1 MNETDGKNDV
11 AAEDRLIRKMALMAF
26 LLNLALAL
34 VKGYLAR
41 QSSSLAITAGA
52 IDSATDSIASL
63 AVLGG
68 LLTSTRKTRTFPLGL
83 YKIEN
88 LISVVI
94 ALFIFF
100 AGFEIAA
107 RVLQP
112 PTERPD
118 IRMPLLW
125 WILGCT
131 AATFFF
137 GKYALYLGRKTES
150 PALLA
155 EGRHRQ
161 VDVLSSVVVL
171 ISVLLNYYQ
180 VDLRYGFLTIDR
192 MAALLVLIFIV
203 KAGWELLSDGMRVL
217 LDASVDYA
225 TLDRARKIIEK
236 EPAVKEVT
244 ALVGRNA
251 GRFRFISAEVTLRI
265 LDFKKAHQVAD
276 RVEKQIREEIPHVE
290 RVKLRYA
297 PTASKIRRVAFPVL
311 ADGET
316 ISDHFGE
323 APQFLI
329 CQMDTETGEIQRKV
343 LLKNPHGKESKGK
356 GIMAARF
363 LVNHNI
369 DMLGARKKME
379 QSGPG
384 YVFSDAGVET
394 FEVSGN
400 TATEAL
406 QVFMSQVDK

>member
-1 MNETDGKNDV
+1 
-11 AAEDRLIRKMALMAF
+11 MALMAF

-34 VKGYLAR
+34 VKGYLAQ

-63 AVLGG
+63 AVFGC

-94 ALFIFF
+94 SLFIFF
-100 AGFEIAA
+100 AGFEIAV

-112 PTERPD
+112 PAETPD
-118 IRMPLLW
+118 ISMPMLW

-161 VDVLSSVVVL
+161 VDVLSSLVVL
-171 ISVLLNYYQ
+171 ISVSLNYYQ
-180 VDLRYGFLTIDR
+180 VDLRYGFLTVDR
-192 MAALLVLIFIV
+192 IAALLVLIFII

-217 LDASVDYA
+217 LDASVDYE
-225 TLDRARKIIEK
+225 TLERARKIIEK

-265 LDFKKAHQVAD
+265 LDFKKAHQIAD
-276 RVEKQIREEIPHVE
+276 RVEKQIREQIPHME
-290 RVKLRYA
+290 RVELRYA
-297 PTASKIRRVAFPVL
+297 PTESKIRRVAFPVL
-311 ADGET
+311 EDGDT
-316 ISDHFGE
+316 ISEHFGE

-329 CQMDTETGEIQRKV
+329 CQINTETGEIERKV
-343 LLKNPHGKESKGK
+343 ILENPHGKEQKGK
-356 GIMAARF
+356 GILAARF
-363 LVNHNI
+363 LVNQNI

-379 QSGPG
+379 QSGPS
-384 YVFSDAGVET
+384 YVFSDAGIET
-394 FEVSGN
+394 FQVSGN

-406 QVFMSQVDK
+406 KVFLP